1 MEKNLKHWKE
11 FKVKKRNKSTE
22 KKGKYG
28 KEFKVVFRRISRV
41 SRVYSYNTI
50 TNQHIY
56 TSKRK
61 EQNYSKYRV
70 FSDVKRSI
78 NIGMFDLFQ

>member
-1 MEKNLKHWKE
+1 MEKNLKY
-11 FKVKKRNKSTE
+11 KKRNKSTE